1 MAADVGDPAIPQ
13 RLVDAAL
20 ERFGAL
26 HILVANAGGPPPAR
40 ALEVEDTGLDAAL
53 ETNLKASIR
62 LAKAAI
68 PSMREAGW
76 GRICFLTSWGV
87 RQPIPT
93 LAYSNV
99 ARTGLVAWAKTA
111 AQDLVDD
118 AITVNVL
125 APGLHA
131 TDRAKELGA
140 TGRLGDPED
149 FGRIVAF
156 LCSDPAS
163 FVSGV
168 TLSVAAGYDAQLRS
182 FTGRRTL
189 TLVGVAH
196 FLYMPAEQRAV
207 ALPLATLQEMEG
219 SNARDR
225 VSRARTKY
233 GVLGDQGPVEVARDR
248 CDVAREVAR
257 KLDRQPCGFFFRHRQ
272 NQRSACGSGTHRRT
286 HPRHSRFL
294 APPLEISDVRHRP
307 RLARPRR
314 PC

>member
-1 MAADVGDPAIPQ
+1 MELGLSGKVALVTAASKGLGRGAALALSGEGASVVICARGEERLRATADELPGEVLAITADVSDAATPQ
-13 RLVDAAL
+13 RLVDASL

-40 ALEVEDTGLDAAL
+40 ALEVDDAGLDAAL

-68 PSMREAGW
+68 PPMREAGW

-111 AQDLVDD
+111 AQDLVQD
-118 AITVNVL
+118 AITVNVV

-131 TDRAKELGA
+131 TDRARELGA

-149 FGRIVAF
+149 LGRVVAF

-168 TLSVAAGYDAQLRS
+168 TLSVDGA
-182 FTGRRTL
+182 
-189 TLVGVAH
+189 
-196 FLYMPAEQRAV
+196 
-207 ALPLATLQEMEG
+207 ATLG
-219 SNARDR
+219 
-225 VSRARTKY
+225 
-233 GVLGDQGPVEVARDR
+233 L
-248 CDVAREVAR
+248 
-257 KLDRQPCGFFFRHRQ
+257 L
-272 NQRSACGSGTHRRT
+272 
-286 HPRHSRFL
+286 
-294 APPLEISDVRHRP
+294 
-307 RLARPRR
+307 
-314 PC
+314 